1 MRKGTASVSCST
13 DWRLQP
19 GPCSRLGLADQVPT
33 TWNAAVSSLRSSG
46 IKSALDKAAI
56 SESLTGSPPVP
67 SSGDPPLPDT
77 HSSATRYSPHRYHFS
92 LLNTKYPQP
101 TPDHRGSG
109 FMPISSK
116 KYPILFSDGLHFEE
130 HIAFFK

>member
-92 LLNTKYPQP
+92 LLNTLAS
-101 TPDHRGSG
+101 RLAFG
-109 FMPISSK
+109 FVKSVHTVTIR
-116 KYPILFSDGLHFEE
+116 
-130 HIAFFK
+130 IALTR